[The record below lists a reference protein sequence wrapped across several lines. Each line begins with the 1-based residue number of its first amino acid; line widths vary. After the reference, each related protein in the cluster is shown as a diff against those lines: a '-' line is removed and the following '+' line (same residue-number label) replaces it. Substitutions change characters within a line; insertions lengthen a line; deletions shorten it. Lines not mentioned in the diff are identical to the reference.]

1 MLREAQA
8 ENLYIITGYTDM
20 RKGANGLLQIIQ
32 GQYALDPYTDSL
44 FLFCGRNARKLKALY
59 WEGDGFLLLSKS
71 LSSEEGRYRW
81 PRSADE
87 ARNLSREEFTWLM
100 QGLSVD
106 QPKAIRKT
114 NAKYDLY

>member
-20 RKGANGLLQIIQ
+20 RKGVKGLLQIIQ
-32 GQYALDPYTDSL
+32 GQYSLDPYTDSL
-44 FLFCGRNARKLKALY
+44 FLFCGRNARKIKALY
-59 WEGDGFLLLSKS
+59 WEGDGFLLLNKS
-71 LSSEEGRYRW
+71 LSSEKGRYHW
-81 PRSADE
+81 PRSAEE
-87 ARNLSREEFTWLM
+87 ARNLSREEYTWLM

-114 NAKYDLY
+114 KMKI